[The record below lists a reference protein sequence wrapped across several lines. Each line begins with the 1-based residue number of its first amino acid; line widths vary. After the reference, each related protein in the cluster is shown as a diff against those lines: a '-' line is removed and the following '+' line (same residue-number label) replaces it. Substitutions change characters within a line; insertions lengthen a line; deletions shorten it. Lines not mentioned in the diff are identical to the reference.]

1 MYDDSDMSKL
11 KAEVRK
17 LQQLLEVAN
26 KELKDMH
33 ASYDKQVRIFDK
45 NIELNEKEHM
55 VNDLKKIIDDL
66 SSELTK
72 LQHDLRDS
80 EEIVKARDFEI
91 EDLKRQHSP
100 LPTSQ
105 VTKALKLLNIKPKWM
120 LYESN

>member
-1 MYDDSDMSKL
+1 MKKIKKLQGENDQLHKDLSHDDSDMSKL

-33 ASYDKQVRIFDK
+33 ASYDKQAQELFDK

-80 EEIVKARDFEI
+80 E
-91 EDLKRQHSP
+91 
-100 LPTSQ
+100 
-105 VTKALKLLNIKPKWM
+105 
-120 LYESN
+120 